1 MRNYRIVVIPGDNIG
16 PELIEAALD
25 VLETVQKTE
34 GDFKVA
40 FETHQAGA
48 AYYAKTGVAMS
59 PETLEACRSADSV
72 LKGPVGDPAV
82 RTPDG
87 IEAGLLGGILR
98 SGLDLFANVRPVR
111 LYPGVSTP
119 LQGYEAGGID
129 YVVVRENT
137 EGLYASRGR
146 GVGGPNAMADT
157 MIMTRPGV
165 ERIVRFA
172 FNLAQKRE
180 GPPSDGVRRVTCV
193 EKSNVLRSFVFF
205 RDIFFEVAAEYPGI
219 EAETIYPDAAAQALV
234 MNPGHY
240 DVMVMENFLGD
251 ILSDLGGGTIG
262 GLGMCPG
269 GNIGDAYSYFE
280 PVHGSAPDIAGKG
293 VANPMSQILSA
304 AMMLRH
310 IGEAA
315 ASSRIEKAVWKV
327 LETGDVRFDERGRA
341 VPGTKAVT
349 KAVIGRLEDS

>member
-1 MRNYRIVVIPGDNIG
+1 M
-16 PELIEAALD
+16 
-25 VLETVQKTE
+25 
-34 GDFKVA
+34 
-40 FETHQAGA
+40 
-48 AYYAKTGVAMS
+48 
-59 PETLEACRSADSV
+59 
-72 LKGPVGDPAV
+72 GDPAV

-98 SGLDLFANVRPVR
+98 TGLDLFANVRPVK
-111 LYPGVSTP
+111 LYPGVSAP
-119 LQGYEAGGID
+119 LKGYEAGGID

-172 FNLAQKRE
+172 FELAQKR
-180 GPPSDGVRRVTCV
+180 GGAPSDGVRRVTCV

-205 RDIFFEVAAEYPGI
+205 RDIFFEVAAKYPGI

-234 MNPGHY
+234 MNPEHY

-269 GNIGDAYSYFE
+269 GNIGDVYSYFE

-304 AMMLRH
+304 AMMLHH
-310 IGEAA
+310 IGEIA
-315 ASSRIEKAVWKV
+315 ASSRIDKAVWKV
-327 LETGDVRFDERGRA
+327 LESGDVHFDERGRA
-341 VPGTKAVT
+341 VSGTKAVT
-349 KAVIGRLEDS
+349 KAIIGRLEDS